1 MNSDGDTTV
10 LERIEQLISRVPE
23 NGGWDRGFVESV
35 KEQVE
40 NGRTLSPRQL
50 EIVGKIEGRF
60 SDAALSQRETWDAD
74 WNADKQRRFNIAV
87 KYYGRTGYYQNIV
100 QRAWGEEKFVP
111 SQKEYQ
117 AMVCNKYATAVIENA
132 IATAKYPLGSL
143 VQFRKAARVR
153 SPMRGKLAVVV
164 EHGETVKT
172 HANGGKPYGVVLIGD
187 SNIIQCEE
195 RDLKNAPK
203 KAKRSK

>member
-1 MNSDGDTTV
+1 MDSDGDTNV
-10 LERIEQLISRVPE
+10 LERIEQLIVRVPE

-40 NGRTLSPRQL
+40 TGRTLSPRQL

-60 SDAALSQRETWDAD
+60 SDDALAQRETWEQDWDAE
-74 WNADKQRRFNIAV
+74 KQQRFNIAV

-100 QRAWGEEKFVP
+100 QRAWGEENFVP
-111 SQKEYQ
+111 SQKEYN
-117 AMVCNKYATAVIENA
+117 AIVCNKYASAVIGNVLA
-132 IATAKYPLGSL
+132 DAKYALGSL

-153 SPMRGKLAVVV
+153 APYRGKLAVVV
-164 EHGETVKT
+164 EHGDTVKT
-172 HANGGKPYGVVLIGD
+172 HARGGKPYGVVLIGD
-187 SNIIQCEE
+187 SKLIQCEE

-203 KAKRSK
+203 KKRSK

>member
-1 MNSDGDTTV
+1 MDSDGDTNV
-10 LERIEQLISRVPE
+10 LERIEELITRVPE

-60 SDAALSQRETWDAD
+60 SDEALTQRETWEDD

-100 QRAWGEEKFVP
+100 QRAWGEESFVP

-117 AMVCNKYATAVIENA
+117 AMVCNKYATAVIENVLA
-132 IATAKYPLGSL
+132 DAKYPLGGL

-153 SPMRGKLAVVV
+153 SPYRGKLAVVV
-164 EHGETVKT
+164 EHGDAVKT
-172 HANGGKPYGVVLIGD
+172 HARGGKPYGVVLIGD
-187 SNIIQCEE
+187 SKLIQCEE

-203 KAKRSK
+203 KVKRTK